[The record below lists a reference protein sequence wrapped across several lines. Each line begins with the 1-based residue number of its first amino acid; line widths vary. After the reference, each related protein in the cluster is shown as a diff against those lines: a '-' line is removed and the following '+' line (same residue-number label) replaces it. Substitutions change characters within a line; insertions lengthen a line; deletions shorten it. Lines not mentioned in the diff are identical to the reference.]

1 MARYKGH
8 STGPCLSDS
17 SLPLSCPCWWSPYP
31 PQYAPTALFEREFYG
46 VATAGAEINTEM
58 GMFTQ
63 CVLARLPNQKLK
75 SGIFTQKGSIMRKK
89 TWYNE
94 KFKNK
99 HKFLRNKRP
108 SKFQISWS
116 RQVFTFKPR
125 KTCLPP
131 CSSNI
136 TTVLIPTSLL
146 WRRGHITTRYWQEP
160 QRRFQTGFYCTY
172 GNRFK
177 DVCCRRHAAIHWA
190 PARFFKFFLC

>member
-1 MARYKGH
+1 MVLPQQEQRSIQRWA
-8 STGPCLSDS
+8 CLHNVYWQGFQTKS
-17 SLPLSCPCWWSPYP
+17 SNQGYLHKKAKLWEKKLD
-31 PQYAPTALFEREFYG
+31 TMRNLR
-46 VATAGAEINTEM
+46 INTNFW
-58 GMFTQ
+58 GT
-63 CVLARLPNQKLK
+63 
-75 SGIFTQKGSIMRKK
+75 
-89 TWYNE
+89 
-94 KFKNK
+94 KN
-99 HKFLRNKRP
+99 P

-146 WRRGHITTRYWQEP
+146 WRREHITTRYWQEP
-160 QRRFQTGFYCTY
+160 QRRFQTGCYCTY

-190 PARFFKFFLC
+190 PAHFFKFFLF